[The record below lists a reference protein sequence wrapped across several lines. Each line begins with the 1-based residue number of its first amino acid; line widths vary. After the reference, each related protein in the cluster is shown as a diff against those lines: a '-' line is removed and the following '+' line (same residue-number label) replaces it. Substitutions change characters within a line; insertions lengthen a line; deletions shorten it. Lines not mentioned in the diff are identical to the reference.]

1 MSYVPTCLL
10 EAVVGIIPIGIGLWK
25 NKKLTVYNTMWWY
38 CMLVYMLV
46 VIMITFFSR
55 ESGSRRG
62 IDLQFFST
70 WGVST
75 QAKAYVIENIFMFLP
90 LGVLRA
96 IRKKSNDKIF
106 LKEICLYIVISCI
119 IEGVQLITGR
129 GYCQLDDVIMNT
141 LGGILGYIFIKFLN
155 TIWRKMCERN

>member
-1 MSYVPTCLL
+1 
-10 EAVVGIIPIGIGLWK
+10 
-25 NKKLTVYNTMWWY
+25 
-38 CMLVYMLV
+38 
-46 VIMITFFSR
+46 
-55 ESGSRRG
+55 
-62 IDLQFFST
+62 
-70 WGVST
+70 
-75 QAKAYVIENIFMFLP
+75 MFLP

>member
-1 MSYVPTCLL
+1 
-10 EAVVGIIPIGIGLWK
+10 
-25 NKKLTVYNTMWWY
+25 
-38 CMLVYMLV
+38 MLVYMLV

-55 ESGSRRG
+55 EPGSRRE
-62 IDLQFFST
+62 IDLQLFST

-90 LGVLRA
+90 LGILRA
-96 IRKKSNDKIF
+96 IRKKSNDRRF
-106 LKEICLYIVISCI
+106 LKEVYVYIGISCI

-141 LGGILGYIFIKFLN
+141 LGGMLGYIFIKFFY
-155 TIWRKMCERN
+155 TVWRKMCERN